1 MPDTPHAKHVAQPQ
15 KPPADAQRKL
25 EESKQQVLALLR
37 DCQFS
42 EVLVR
47 LVPLTRPQGP
57 GSEPYVAW
65 AQQELTRLRA
75 LPPDVVQKGPTLVPE
90 AIKLLAQQN
99 FAQVIRLLDCIPP
112 EFRPPEAVSVLQQA
126 RTLQG
131 EVEQTG
137 IPDAA
142 GFTPAEPHLGPGPTG
157 HDSEK
162 QSAPMARGPPASL
175 RVLLDT
181 ARDASAGT

>member
-1 MPDTPHAKHVAQPQ
+1 
-15 KPPADAQRKL
+15 
-25 EESKQQVLALLR
+25 
-37 DCQFS
+37 
-42 EVLVR
+42 
-47 LVPLTRPQGP
+47 
-57 GSEPYVAW
+57 
-65 AQQELTRLRA
+65 LTRLRA

-137 IPDAA
+137 IPEAA
-142 GFTPAEPHLGPGPTG
+142 GFTPAEQRCIAFCEAGKPCSCAKLACAASSPG
-157 HDSEK
+157 
-162 QSAPMARGPPASL
+162 ASN
-175 RVLLDT
+175 
-181 ARDASAGT
+181 AGIL